1 LLKRN
6 YEKVKKNICEEYLQ
20 GKLDLKEFERITR
33 LSKSGA
39 LKLIKRFKEKGEE
52 GLVHGLTGKI
62 GNHRSNYYDDIEEE
76 VVALYK
82 KKYPQFSPTLFA
94 EYLNDDEH
102 IKITHDKVREILI
115 RKNLWKS
122 HKRKREQT
130 RFRRTPKEHVGDMIQ
145 YDGSY
150 HKWFNDEE
158 YCLLL
163 AVDDATGRLMLG
175 IFCEGEGV
183 IDTFVFWKKY
193 IEKYGKPRIIYVDKF
208 STYSQ
213 NNTDDPKAET
223 EFERACR
230 ELDIE
235 LINAESPQAKGRV
248 ERSFG
253 TLQDRLT
260 KHLWL
265 KNIHTLKEANEELER
280 YLEIF
285 NSKFE
290 KIPTSQEDSHRKNTD
305 DLDKIFSIKEERVIA
320 NDFVISYNNKLLQ
333 LKPTGT
339 YAIKRKEKVIVE
351 LRLDNSIKI
360 YSQERNGYI
369 NFEEIPKRIK
379 KKQLV
384 TVLKK
389 GMVTMSPWRRTNNIF
404 FKRKVKKVLNQIDL
418 N

>member
-1 LLKRN
+1 MH
-6 YEKVKKNICEEYLQ
+6 
-20 GKLDLKEFERITR
+20 GKIDISEFQRIT
-33 LSKSGA
+33 
-39 LKLIKRFKEKGEE
+39 KLGRSSSYELISRYKKYGEE
-52 GLVHGLTGKI
+52 GIIHGLTGKV
-62 GNHRSNYYDDIEEE
+62 GNHRSNYYDEIEEE

-122 HKRKREQT
+122 HKRKREQL
-130 RFRRTPKEHVGDMIQ
+130 RYRRIPKEHMGDMIQ

-163 AVDDATGRLMLG
+163 GVDDATGRLMLG

-404 FKRKVKKVLNQIDL
+404 FKRKVKKVL
-418 N
+418 

>member
-1 LLKRN
+1 
-6 YEKVKKNICEEYLQ
+6 
-20 GKLDLKEFERITR
+20 
-33 LSKSGA
+33 
-39 LKLIKRFKEKGEE
+39 
-52 GLVHGLTGKI
+52 LTGKI
-62 GNHRSNYYDDIEEE
+62 GNHRSNYYDDVEEE

-82 KKYPQFSPTLFA
+82 KKYPQFCPTLFA

-102 IKITHDKVREILI
+102 IKITHDKVREILT
-115 RKNLWKS
+115 RKNLWKP
-122 HKRKREQT
+122 HRRKREQT
-130 RFRRTPKEHVGDMIQ
+130 RCRRTPKEHVGDMIQ

-163 AVDDATGRLMLG
+163 AVDDATGRLIQG
-175 IFCEGEGV
+175 IFCKGEGV
-183 IDTFVFWKKY
+183 IDTFIFWKRY
-193 IEKYGKPRIIYVDKF
+193 IEKYGKPRIIYLDKF

-290 KIPTSQEDSHRKNTD
+290 KIPTSPEDTHRKNTD

-320 NDFVISYNNKLLQ
+320 NDYVISYYNKILQ
-333 LKPTGT
+333 LKATST

-369 NFEEIPKRIK
+369 DFKEIPKRIK
-379 KKQLV
+379 KRQLV

-389 GMVTMSPWRRTNNIF
+389 GMITMSPWRRTNNIF

-418 N
+418 KNRPVLKT